1 MNTIFKKLSCF
12 KKKVKSL
19 RIFES
24 RSLSSSS
31 SSSFTPQKFDVF
43 LSFRGKD
50 TRKNFVSFLYKAL
63 VSKGIRTFK
72 DDEELERG
80 RPIPPELRQAIK
92 GSRIAVVV
100 VSVTYPA
107 SSWCLEELREI
118 LKLEKLGLLTV
129 IPIFYEINPS
139 DVRRQSGV
147 VSKQFKKHE
156 KRQSRERVKSW
167 REALTK
173 LASLSGECSKNW
185 EDLSNRFS
193 KFRFLSLFLKGLR
206 LCFSRE
212 DDSKLVDGITEKIST
227 KLFSEKPRNDNI
239 LIGIDQHMGELYPLF
254 NLNSNE
260 DVQVIG
266 IWGRGSNGRSALAS
280 HVYQNIK
287 HHFEAHCFLED
298 VRRISLHFRD
308 SHLQDELLSNMQG
321 EGLTTKNC
329 HRCLKTIKARLRNKK
344 VLLVANDVDKLEQFD
359 ALAEE
364 FSWFGPGSRIII
376 TTQDR
381 QLLISSV
388 VRSVYEVKLL
398 RCYAVRELFR
408 SNAFKERERDDPVGF
423 DQSTYRAMYISGHV
437 FLTLRYIFT
446 LLCDRVNVTPFF
458 YIWMCHLCMDL
469 CTIHLVNYFIL
480 KTVHNKFI

>member
-1 MNTIFKKLSCF
+1 M
-12 KKKVKSL
+12 
-19 RIFES
+19 
-24 RSLSSSS
+24 
-31 SSSFTPQKFDVF
+31 
-43 LSFRGKD
+43 
-50 TRKNFVSFLYKAL
+50 
-63 VSKGIRTFK
+63 
-72 DDEELERG
+72 
-80 RPIPPELRQAIK
+80 
-92 GSRIAVVV
+92 VV

-185 EDLSNRFS
+185 
-193 KFRFLSLFLKGLR
+193 
-206 LCFSRE
+206 E

-446 LLCDRVNVTPFF
+446 LLCDRGQLRERINA
-458 YIWMCHLCMDL
+458 I
-469 CTIHLVNYFIL
+469 
-480 KTVHNKFI
+480 VHSL

>member
-185 EDLSNRFS
+185 
-193 KFRFLSLFLKGLR
+193 
-206 LCFSRE
+206 E

-446 LLCDRVNVTPFF
+446 LLCDRGQLRERINA
-458 YIWMCHLCMDL
+458 I
-469 CTIHLVNYFIL
+469 
-480 KTVHNKFI
+480 VHSL